1 MHLTDGML
9 TRKITMTVARIAL
22 GKSECLYLG
31 NIYAKQDWGHARDY
45 VEGKWRM
52 LQQDTPDHYVLVT
65 GETRTVLEFV
75 EKAFLHVGITIQ
87 WSDERATVVE
97 RSRTDQSAPN
107 TSTSPNSLG
116 LTHSG
121 VVVKALF
128 IRTIC
133 AMMASSLQSG
143 I

>member
-1 MHLTDGML
+1 MHLTDGIL

-97 RSRTDQSAPN
+97 VGVPTIL
-107 TSTSPNSLG
+107 SLG
-116 LTHSG
+116 
-121 VVVKALF
+121 KD
-128 IRTIC
+128 
-133 AMMASSLQSG
+133 
-143 I
+143 